1 MAKKPTRRKR
11 KSPAW
16 YQRTGSWVL
25 MLCLAG
31 GLLLG
36 LLWLASQETAPP
48 VQPVPP
54 QPPPMVPG
62 PVAPEALARL
72 TEGFLES
79 LPLRSPL
86 VKRDLDSQPPRYT
99 VDGEPPETAVLQG
112 FQTRL
117 QRLSPRLSIRMTDDG
132 VLVVDE
138 AGTVKLL
145 VFFVPP
151 LQAVASGPQ
160 VAIIMDDLG
169 RSLHPAKVLL
179 SLQQP
184 VTFSILPGEA
194 HARQIAQMAHAAQR
208 EVLLHVPMEPQGY
221 PAVNPGEDAL
231 FVKASTKEISHRFRD
246 LLTKVP
252 YAVGTNNHMGSRF
265 TENRRGMEAVM
276 AILKEQGL
284 FFVDS
289 LTTARSVGV
298 AVAEEKG
305 VPVLKRDVFLDNVA
319 DVDKIAVEL
328 HRLADKAVRN
338 GQAIGICHPY
348 PETLQALQR
357 ELPRLAEQDIKI
369 VPVSRLLASW
379 PGA

>member
-1 MAKKPTRRKR
+1 MARKPTRRKR
-11 KSPAW
+11 KPPAW
-16 YQRTGSWVL
+16 YQRTSSWVL

-31 GLLLG
+31 GLLFG
-36 LLWLASQETAPP
+36 LLWLAGQEPTSP
-48 VQPVPP
+48 VRPVPP
-54 QPPPMVPG
+54 QPSPVVPG
-62 PVAPEALARL
+62 PVATEDLTRL
-72 TEGFLES
+72 TEVFLES
-79 LPLRSPL
+79 LPLRSAL
-86 VKRDLDSQPPRYT
+86 AKRDLDAQPPRYT
-99 VDGEPPETAVLQG
+99 VDGKPPEAFALQD

-117 QRLSPRLSIRMTDDG
+117 QRLSSRLSIQLTDDD

-138 AGTVKLL
+138 AGKVRLL

-151 LQAVASGPQ
+151 LQPLPSGPQ
-160 VAIIMDDLG
+160 VTIIMDDLG
-169 RSLHPAKVLL
+169 RSLHPAEVLL
-179 SLQQP
+179 SLPQP

-231 FVKASTKEISHRFRD
+231 FVKASTEEISHRFRA
-246 LLTKVP
+246 LLSKVP

-276 AILKEQGL
+276 AILKEQGF

-298 AVAEEKG
+298 AVAKEEG
-305 VPVLKRDVFLDNVA
+305 VPVMKRDVFLDNVA
-319 DVDKIAVEL
+319 DVEKIAVEL

-357 ELPRLAEQDIKI
+357 ELPKLAEQGIKV
-369 VPVSRLLASW
+369 VPVARLLATR
-379 PGA
+379 PAG